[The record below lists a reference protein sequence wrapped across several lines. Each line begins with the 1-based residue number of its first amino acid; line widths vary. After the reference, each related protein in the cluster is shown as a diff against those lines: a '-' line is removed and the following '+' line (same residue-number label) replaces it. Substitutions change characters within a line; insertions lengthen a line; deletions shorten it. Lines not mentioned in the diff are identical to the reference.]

1 MSIYSNRIV
10 TIVDA
15 AVVGGVVALVG
26 YLIVSWF
33 FPESYATTVAVAV
46 AVHIASSTNSL
57 DRISQYVAATSR
69 SRFVTDL
76 TITALAAGVAAAG
89 VTFGLNQLVAFGA
102 LTVGV
107 AVGISVLAG
116 RTLLNVRSPTLS

>member
-10 TIVDA
+10 TIVA
-15 AVVGGVVALVG
+15 SAVVGGVVALIG
-26 YLIVSWF
+26 YRIFSWL
-33 FPESYATTVAVAV
+33 FPKSYATTVAVAV
-46 AVHIASSTNSL
+46 AVHIAYSTESL

-69 SRFVTDL
+69 SRFVIDL

-89 VTFGLNQLVAFGA
+89 VTFGLNQLVAFGG
-102 LTVGV
+102 LTVAV

-116 RTLLNVRSPTLS
+116 RTLLDVRSPTLS